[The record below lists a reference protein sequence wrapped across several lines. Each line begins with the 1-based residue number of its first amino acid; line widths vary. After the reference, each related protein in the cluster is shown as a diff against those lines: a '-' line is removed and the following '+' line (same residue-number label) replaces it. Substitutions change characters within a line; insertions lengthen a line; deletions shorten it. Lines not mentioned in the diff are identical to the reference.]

1 MDVARLDREA
11 VGLWMDPSHC
21 REFIKGRVA
30 LYAILRGYGI
40 GRGDEVIIP
49 GFTCVVVPAAVR
61 YTGAQPVFHDID
73 PTTLQGCPQAAA
85 RAMSPQTR
93 AVIVQ
98 HNFGMLADLG
108 ELPEI
113 CRDRGIPLIEDCAH
127 AMGASLGGRPAGHF
141 GDAAF
146 ASLQWSKPT
155 TTGLGGLALMND
167 QSLVDR
173 VDDLVRREFRE
184 PTVLRIVYLELLSAM
199 YRKWFR
205 PSLYWRAQG
214 LYRWAGRRGLV
225 QGSSS
230 EEELQ
235 SGRMPDGYREVLGS
249 RRKSSLHAAM
259 EYLEAT
265 LPHRRRIWGFYHEL
279 LKESGFWQPPL
290 PASGELPVAL
300 RYPLLVENRDELLQE
315 ARNARVEIGDWF
327 NAPLHPRGIDPER
340 FGYRAGSARI
350 AEAAASLI
358 INLPT
363 HTRVTLSDAKEIV
376 DFVLTRGQITRAD
389 TWLGRTDR
397 QSRKRL
403 RRPKDDQVHV
413 EPS

>member
-40 GRGDEVIIP
+40 GQGDEVVMP

-73 PTTLQGCPQAAA
+73 PMTLQGCPLAAA
-85 RAMSPQTR
+85 RAMSPRTR

-108 ELPEI
+108 ELLAI

-127 AMGASLGGRPAGHF
+127 AMGASLSGRPAGSL

-155 TTGLGGLALMND
+155 TTGLGGLALMKD

-173 VDDLVRREFRE
+173 VDDLIRREFRE
-184 PTVLRIVYLELLSAM
+184 PSILRSVSLQLLSGL
-199 YRKWFR
+199 YRQWFR
-205 PSLYWRAQG
+205 PSFYWRAQEV
-214 LYRWAGRRGLV
+214 YRWAGRHGLV

-235 SGRMPDGYREVLGS
+235 SGRMPAGYREVLGS
-249 RRKSSLHAAM
+249 RRKASLLAAM
-259 EYLEAT
+259 EHLQAT
-265 LPHRRRIWGFYHEL
+265 LPHRRRIWDLYHEL
-279 LKESGFWQPPL
+279 LKNDGFWQPPL
-290 PASGELPVAL
+290 PATGELPVAL
-300 RYPLLVENRDELLQE
+300 RYPLLVENRAELLEQ
-315 ARNARVEIGDWF
+315 ARRAQIEIGDWF
-327 NAPLHPRGIDPER
+327 NAPLHPSGVDPEC
-340 FGYRAGSARI
+340 FGYRSGEAPI
-350 AEAAASLI
+350 AEEAAAQI

-363 HTRVTLSDAKEIV
+363 HNRVTPSVARATV
-376 DFVLTRGQITRAD
+376 DFVLSEARLTPVEG
-389 TWLGRTDR
+389 LV
-397 QSRKRL
+397 SRSASQ
-403 RRPKDDQVHV
+403 PV
-413 EPS
+413 ESASPPD